1 MTSRPSLIVGENRRE
16 GRWLHRPDTGL
27 RFSRSP
33 IYKRAKLPKR
43 VISFARPN
51 TRTTNTSLVTNMA
64 QNLLELLQYTCQN
77 QAGKKILVYQSDSL
91 ERGPVCLSY
100 TTLLNTAYE
109 RAIDVIPYLNV
120 DENPVV
126 LLHVN
131 DHLQGIIWFWAVI
144 AAGGIPCM
152 STPFSKDGTQ
162 RRKQLNALLEL
173 LANPLIITTEELASN
188 FADFDN
194 LRLKTI
200 EELRT
205 TSTSPPKTKG
215 TALKGYQKG
224 TDEIAVLMLTSGS
237 TGNAKAVGLTNKQLL
252 HAVVGKSEHH
262 HTTEDDVFL
271 NWTGLDHVANLT
283 EIHLHALSLG
293 EYKLLRAFITIWRIQ
308 LQNSIQRKVL
318 T

>member
-1 MTSRPSLIVGENRRE
+1 MGMTSRPSLIVGENRRE
-16 GRWLHRPDTGL
+16 GRWLHRPGTGL
-27 RFSRSP
+27 RFSHSP
-33 IYKRAKLPKR
+33 IYKQAKLPKR

-64 QNLLELLQYTCQN
+64 QNLLELLEYTCQN
-77 QAGKKILVYQSDSL
+77 HPGKKILVYQSDSL

-152 STPFSKDGTQ
+152 STAYSKDGTQ

-173 LANPLIITTEELASN
+173 LANPLIITTEELASE

-194 LRLKTI
+194 LRLKAI

-205 TSTSPPKTKG
+205 APSPKSKG

-224 TDEIAVLMLTSGS
+224 SDEVAVLMLTSGS
-237 TGNAKAVGLTNKQLL
+237 TGNAKAVGLTNRQLL

-283 EIHLHALSLG
+283 EIHLHAMSLG
-293 EYKLLRAFITIWRIQ
+293 EYKILRASIKIWRF
-308 LQNSIQRKVL
+308 NSQ
-318 T
+318 TQFNEES